1 MRALRI
7 AYRWSVFRTLLR
19 HLIVPA
25 AVLLVHSFS
34 CPPLMSMSVP
44 DLLGLRPGMKISEI
58 RDLFSRNGITLTEKS
73 PREFVAPRTPSTLE
87 GVREVHLVF
96 TGELLERISITFE
109 LPPRDPTAANLIA
122 LYDKE
127 KERLTGLFG
136 APSQD
141 VAQMKAPTP
150 LERHQWLTRGL
161 AYYQTTWLVEN
172 PRKVTLWLY
181 AEDEG
186 IVFTEIYETVQPR

>member
-1 MRALRI
+1 MRALRF
-7 AYRWSVFRTLLR
+7 AYRWSVLRTRLR

-25 AVLLVHSFS
+25 AVLLVLSFS
-34 CPPLMSMSVP
+34 RLPLMSMPVP

-58 RDLFSRNGITLTEKS
+58 RELFSRNGIALTEKS
-73 PREFVAPRTPSTLE
+73 PREFVAPRTPGPLE
-87 GVREVHLVF
+87 GVREVCLVF
-96 TGELLERISITFE
+96 TGEALERISITFE

-136 APSQD
+136 VPSQD
-141 VAQMKAPTP
+141 VAQMKAPTS
-150 LERHQWLTRGL
+150 LERYQWLTRGL

-172 PRKVTLWLY
+172 QLKVALWLY